1 MKFKNPLKSNLQIK
15 EIANKKA
22 YKGVPVN
29 EEEWK
34 GIIYYLY
41 ETEDA
46 KNLEGKIIE
55 FIRRKNFEKQNFDMN
70 TYLSNTCKKQTR
82 AELNSP
88 LKEDLEIDYKS
99 FLGIIL
105 DYQIKCRTKYLRNI
119 NYLFKELDTDEN
131 GILNENELIQLVA
144 NTDLFNEGFSEHSN
158 RLLNLVDPYNHK
170 QVTFSEVVTC
180 FSKETVK
187 ESDTNGNVKKINLLD
202 KISSKD
208 YIHDF
213 SQQ

>member
-1 MKFKNPLKSNLQIK
+1 M
-15 EIANKKA
+15 ATKKA
-22 YKGVPVN
+22 TKGIPII

-46 KNLEGKIIE
+46 KYLEGKLVE

-70 TYLSNTCKKQTR
+70 TYLTNSTKKQTR

-88 LKEDLEIDYKS
+88 LKEDLEIDYKN
-99 FLGIIL
+99 FLRIIL
-105 DYQIKCRTKYLRNI
+105 DYQIKCRAKYLNNLYYI
-119 NYLFKELDTDEN
+119 FKELDTDEN
-131 GILNENELIQLVA
+131 GILNENEFIQLVA
-144 NTDLFNEGFSEHSN
+144 NTDLFNEGFSSHSN
-158 RLLNLVDPYNHK
+158 RLLNLVDPNNHK

-187 ESDTNGNVKKINLLD
+187 VTTEDGIKKKVNLLD
-202 KISSKD
+202 KISTKK
-208 YIHDF
+208 YIHEDENEN
-213 SQQ
+213 